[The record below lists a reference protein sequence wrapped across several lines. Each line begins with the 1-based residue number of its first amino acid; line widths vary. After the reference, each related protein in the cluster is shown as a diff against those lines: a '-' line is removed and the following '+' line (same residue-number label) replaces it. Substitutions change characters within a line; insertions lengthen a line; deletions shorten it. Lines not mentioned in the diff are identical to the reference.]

1 MIDAIDDCVEGA
13 AIGGRIH
20 DALMQCYQP
29 YNGRKTVSS
38 FLNKMKSQIEWCPS
52 FDEVTELVKTG
63 RCMYEEIGWMDNHF
77 FINKTLIFGDI
88 VTLPSAIQMVSAV
101 HYIGFDF

>member
-1 MIDAIDDCVEGA
+1 MLDAIVNCTEGA
-13 AIGGRIH
+13 AIGDRIH

-29 YNGRKTVSS
+29 YYGSRTVSS
-38 FLNKMKSQIEWCPS
+38 FLDKMKSQIEWCPS
-52 FDEVTELVKTG
+52 FDEVTELVETG

-88 VTLPSAIQMVSAV
+88 VTLPSAIQMVSAE
-101 HYIGFDF
+101 HYNGFNL